1 MFLNRT
7 FKYINIVPNSCSEV
21 AVVTFKEDF
30 GLEKVIEQVIGNKV
44 FYTTKYL
51 IVRQNEGEFKEDEPI
66 ILLKVIT
73 TGEGLMR
80 TINQVEVLAKPNES
94 VVVIDRNVD
103 EYYSSHVVLKAL
115 SIKARKNV
123 KAIVISGRN
132 HNVTFAYLEDIQ
144 LSLPLKLLL
153 VDVVPPRPSRLNFLS
168 NILQK
173 MSALKKHIHLELVE
187 IDLTKI
193 IREAS
198 REGLTYTTCFD
209 NEIGMNNVITDVYL
223 LKKIVSE
230 GNLKCINIVGCELL
244 LHTLKELNYFNEVK
258 LNLWDVCPFHRAVK
272 MMDRIEADV
281 LIVRCCKAK
290 SNVRVLTG
298 YSKTLALLP
307 WPTQLED
314 FLKALTE
321 VIKVMLKVRAD

>member
-1 MFLNRT
+1 
-7 FKYINIVPNSCSEV
+7 
-21 AVVTFKEDF
+21 
-30 GLEKVIEQVIGNKV
+30 
-44 FYTTKYL
+44 
-51 IVRQNEGEFKEDEPI
+51 
-66 ILLKVIT
+66 
-73 TGEGLMR
+73 
-80 TINQVEVLAKPNES
+80 
-94 VVVIDRNVD
+94 
-103 EYYSSHVVLKAL
+103 
-115 SIKARKNV
+115 
-123 KAIVISGRN
+123 
-132 HNVTFAYLEDIQ
+132 
-144 LSLPLKLLL
+144 
-153 VDVVPPRPSRLNFLS
+153 
-168 NILQK
+168 
-173 MSALKKHIHLELVE
+173 
-187 IDLTKI
+187 
-193 IREAS
+193 
-198 REGLTYTTCFD
+198 
-209 NEIGMNNVITDVYL
+209 MNNVVSDVCL
-223 LKKIVSE
+223 LKKMVCE